1 MPKKREREREIP
13 KAKPWKISIV
23 SKNLLMIQQR
33 EVSREN
39 ESKKTIA
46 SHPTEV
52 KLSLMNSLS
61 LEQLE
66 Y

>member
-1 MPKKREREREIP
+1 
-13 KAKPWKISIV
+13 
-23 SKNLLMIQQR
+23 MIQQR

>member
-1 MPKKREREREIP
+1 MYLRDIP
-13 KAKPWKISIV
+13 KAKPWKISTV
-23 SKNLLMIQQR
+23 HKNLLTIQQP

-39 ESKKTIA
+39 ESEKTIA

-61 LEQLE
+61 LGQLE